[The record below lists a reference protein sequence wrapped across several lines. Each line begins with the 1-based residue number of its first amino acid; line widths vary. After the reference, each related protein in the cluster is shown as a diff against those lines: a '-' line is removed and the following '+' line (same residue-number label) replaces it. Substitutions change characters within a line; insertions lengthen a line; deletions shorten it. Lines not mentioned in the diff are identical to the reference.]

1 VSLLR
6 ELDPYLVKRRVGAA
20 VNLLELTGLATDI
33 GFLRTVRRTAFP
45 LPYVD
50 RPERISANV
59 FPPLREDP
67 IPALADAKIGVVASG
82 GSGAAVALV
91 GAVRA
96 FEEAGVRPQRISAC
110 SGGAIWGSMWAAG
123 LSASEMARFSLSW
136 RPEEYLDVQ
145 WWRAPWFALSALRGF
160 TGLAKGEAIQ
170 RLFDARLWDLRADEL
185 EIPLE
190 TITYNMDLGR
200 LEYFGPRATP
210 ALSVGELVRTA
221 IALPLFIEAVE
232 VGGHLYVDGGIVD
245 AFPAKPFAEDESFEH
260 VFGLNFLFPAG
271 LEPPDMTG
279 WQDRALG
286 IFQATRQLEQGYQLE
301 LARRGADSLGDRLTL
316 VDMVEPDA
324 LHGVAFYELFLD
336 RRRWP
341 ELMRGGYERTRRV
354 LDGFRTRERAGATAQ
369 RARSDS
375 ARAGG

>member
-1 VSLLR
+1 MSVLR

-20 VNLLELTGLATDI
+20 VNVLDLAGLASDV
-33 GFLRTVRRTAFP
+33 GFLRTVRRTMLP
-45 LPYVD
+45 LPFVD
-50 RPERISANV
+50 RPKRVPAEV

-67 IPALADAKIGVVASG
+67 IETLAGAKVGIVASG

-91 GAVRA
+91 GAARA
-96 FEEAGVRPQRISAC
+96 FEEAGVRPQLISAC

-123 LSASEMARFSLSW
+123 LTADEMAQFSLGW

-145 WWRAPWFALSALRGF
+145 WRRAPRFALSALRGF
-160 TGLAKGEAIQ
+160 TGLAKGEAIE

-185 EIPLE
+185 EIPLT

-200 LEYFGPRATP
+200 LEYFGPDSTP
-210 ALSVGELVRTA
+210 ELSVGQLVRTA
-221 IALPLFIEAVE
+221 IALPLFIESVD
-232 VGGHLYVDGGIVD
+232 VQGHLYVDGGIVD
-245 AFPAKPFAEDESFEH
+245 AFPAKPFADDESFDH
-260 VFGLNFLFPAG
+260 VFGLNFLFPEG

-279 WQDRALG
+279 WQNRALG

-301 LARRGADSLGDRLTL
+301 LARRGAAALGDRLTL
-316 VDMVEPDA
+316 IDMVEPDA

-336 RRRWP
+336 RERWP

-354 LDGFRTRERAGATAQ
+354 LDGFRRRERAAA
-369 RARSDS
+369 S
-375 ARAGG
+375 ARRSRSGSASAGR